1 MANCSVEAR
10 MGPQARKRT
19 LVALIRIAIPMCF
32 SPHYQAINSI
42 LTLPRES
49 IRSHTL
55 RAQSYKT
62 APSPASDTNCESK
75 LSSVLL
81 THRGS

>member
-1 MANCSVEAR
+1 MAKRSVGSR
-10 MGPQARKRT
+10 MGRLAKKRT
-19 LVALIRIAIPMCF
+19 LVALILTAIPMCF

-42 LTLPRES
+42 LTLPRDS
-49 IRSHTL
+49 IRYHTL
-55 RAQSYKT
+55 RAQSYKA
-62 APSPASDTNCESK
+62 APSPASDTNCKSK